1 MEYLI
6 HKIYSIEN
14 WIYANSH
21 SIGLFGDGKAHTQNC
36 ILIFPC
42 YKKLKK
48 SAINKN
54 CCSWPRFYVWIWNK
68 MWPFSL
74 LVCWYMFVGCHLSYI
89 TFDPTRR
96 NWISFSY
103 LVHKTP
109 TEEKMCFNFKS
120 FSHLRI
126 WYPTFVGYFVIS
138 KTSTLENVIMDP
150 FRASINSNLFPI
162 GNRSLRVFLY
172 TAHTSG

>member
-1 MEYLI
+1 MCIKKHWKNESSI
-6 HKIYSIEN
+6 KIVAGGLDFI
-14 WIYANSH
+14 
-21 SIGLFGDGKAHTQNC
+21 IGFKIKGD
-36 ILIFPC
+36 L
-42 YKKLKK
+42 
-48 SAINKN
+48 
-54 CCSWPRFYVWIWNK
+54 
-68 MWPFSL
+68 FSL
-74 LVCWYMFVGCHLSYI
+74 LVCWYMFVGCHLSCI

-96 NWISFSY
+96 NWISFPY

-126 WYPTFVGYFVIS
+126 WYPTFAGYFVIS

-150 FRASINSNLFPI
+150 FRASINFNLFPI

-172 TAHTSG
+172 AAHTSG

>member
-1 MEYLI
+1 MCNKKHWKNEPSR
-6 HKIYSIEN
+6 KIV
-14 WIYANSH
+14 AG
-21 SIGLFGDGKAHTQNC
+21 GLDFIFGFKM
-36 ILIFPC
+36 
-42 YKKLKK
+42 K
-48 SAINKN
+48 SDL
-54 CCSWPRFYVWIWNK
+54 
-68 MWPFSL
+68 FSL

-126 WYPTFVGYFVIS
+126 WYPTFAGYFVIS

-150 FRASINSNLFPI
+150 FRASINFNLFPL
-162 GNRSLRVFLY
+162 GNRSLRVFFMPPTY
-172 TAHTSG
+172 QDKI